1 MRFGCQLY
9 MLIRISLL
17 CLSFPSQSFLY
28 IWASAVALSAAQLKS
43 GRLCNAHGGSGNLH
57 YAIECVIGIC
67 FTLPVLS
74 SVMGPGCQCPDS
86 RI

>member
-43 GRLCNAHGGSGNLH
+43 GRLLHMFRAFYLGIAKLTGS
-57 YAIECVIGIC
+57 
-67 FTLPVLS
+67 
-74 SVMGPGCQCPDS
+74 
-86 RI
+86 